1 MMKKKILI
9 PVLLVV
15 LAAGASYAFVFA
27 KPAKKTRGKID
38 GTVVVLPKEFLVNL
52 SDGRYAKLSVGL
64 VLAPGQ
70 AATAAAGGDASRLPD
85 GYAGIPQEAAIRD
98 IVTNVTTDQ
107 SGSSLIS
114 GRGRSRLRELIL
126 ASLRK
131 HTDVKV
137 SDVLLTDLAV
147 Q

>member
-1 MMKKKILI
+1 MILI

-27 KPAKKTRGKID
+27 QPAKKKTSSKID

-52 SDGRYAKLSVGL
+52 ADGRYAKLSVGL

-70 AATAAAGGDASRLPD
+70 EAVTAAVVGSRLPD

-107 SGSSLIS
+107 SGSSLITE
-114 GRGRSRLRELIL
+114 RGRTRLRELIL

-137 SDVLLTDLAV
+137 NDVLLTDVAV

>member
-1 MMKKKILI
+1 LKKKILI
-9 PVLLVV
+9 PVLLVL

-27 KPAKKTRGKID
+27 KPAKKTKSKID

-70 AATAAAGGDASRLPD
+70 AATASAADASRLPD
-85 GYAGIPQEAAIRD
+85 GYAGIPQEGAIRD

-107 SGSSLIS
+107 SGSSLITE
-114 GRGRSRLRELIL
+114 RGRSRLRELIL

-137 SDVLLTDLAV
+137 NDVLLTDVAV

>member
-27 KPAKKTRGKID
+27 NPAKKTRGKID

-70 AATAAAGGDASRLPD
+70 AATAPADASRLPE